1 MARRPSSAPQL
12 SDSASPEW
20 KLLLACART
29 RLDEVHRDRIRE
41 LLRGPVDWTRFI
53 SAASRHRLD
62 ALANRHL
69 AVKGAGAIPTDAAV
83 SLETLVRSRG
93 RQSLL
98 HAGRLIE
105 LVDLFASAGVAAV
118 PYKGP
123 TLGALA
129 YGNFALRSFVDLDF
143 IVPQRDLLRAARLLR
158 AQGFQAYPDPTSAE
172 EARFLARFHPGQYA
186 FVSDSKLLQVELH
199 TENTLRYLPVPLD
212 WEGLAG
218 DSFRSL
224 WAGAKYRTFSGEDTL
239 ILLCVHG
246 TKHFWERL
254 SWICDIAELVQAP
267 GGVDWELGQ
276 DLARRAGCR
285 RMWLLGL
292 SLANRLLDAPLPA
305 TVRTWIDADPQVE
318 RLRRQIQNRLAG
330 GERTV
335 RSAPDRL
342 LFRLR
347 SHESLTVS
355 LRQCLR
361 TATCPTEEDW
371 KACKLPDWAAPL
383 YLALR
388 PWRLLR
394 EHGLGLRRRPQP
406 DLASFIPTPRE
417 AVEELLRFAAL
428 GAGDVLYDLGCGDG
442 RIVIAAA
449 RQFGIRAVGIDID
462 PRRIAEARANA
473 RRSGVEHLVEF
484 RQQDALGA
492 DLGPATVVTLYL
504 SSSGTLAVS
513 GKLREQL
520 RSGARIISRD
530 AAIPGWDP
538 CSTEEIS
545 LGASEGTT
553 TLFQWRIPQRAETL
567 AEEKRTPSVVG
578 SAG

>member
-1 MARRPSSAPQL
+1 MARPLSPVPQL
-12 SDSASPEW
+12 SDGASPEW

-29 RLDEVHRDRIRE
+29 RLDQAHRDRIRE
-41 LLRGPVDWTRFI
+41 LLQGPVDWNRFI

-62 ALANRHL
+62 SLANRHL
-69 AVKGAGAIPTDAAV
+69 AVEAAGAIPAGAAIT
-83 SLETLVRSRG
+83 LETLVRSRG
-93 RQSLL
+93 RHSLL

-105 LVDLFASAGVAAV
+105 LVDLFRSAGVAAV

-129 YGNFALRSFVDLDF
+129 YGSFALRSFVDLDF
-143 IVPQRDLLRAARLLR
+143 ILPQRDLLRAARLLT
-158 AQGFQAYPDPTSAE
+158 AQGFQAYPDPTAAE

-186 FVSDSKLLQVELH
+186 FVSPSKQLQVELH

-212 WEGLAG
+212 WEGLG
-218 DSFRSL
+218 RRFIQVSFGGRQVQ
-224 WAGAKYRTFSGEDTL
+224 TFSVEDTL

-254 SWICDIAELVQAP
+254 SWICDIAELVQSP
-267 GGVDWELGQ
+267 RGVDWELGQ

-292 SLANRLLDAPLPA
+292 SLANWLLDAPLPDN
-305 TVRTWIDADPQVE
+305 VLDWIAADFQVE
-318 RLRRQIQNRLAG
+318 GLRRQIQGRLAG
-330 GERTV
+330 EERTV
-335 RSAPDRL
+335 RSAPQRL

-347 SHESLTVS
+347 SHESLAVS

-361 TATCPTEEDW
+361 TAMGPTEEDRHTFN
-371 KACKLPDWAAPL
+371 LPDWAAPL

-394 EHGLGLRRRPQP
+394 EHGFGLRGRPLP

-428 GAGDVLYDLGCGDG
+428 GGGDVLYDLGCGDG

-449 RQFGIRAVGIDID
+449 RQFGIRAVGIDVD

-484 RQQDALGA
+484 RQQDVLEA
-492 DLGPATVVTLYL
+492 DLAPATVVTLYL
-504 SSSGTLAVS
+504 SDSGILAVS

-520 RSGARIISRD
+520 RPGARIISRD

-538 CSTEEIS
+538 YSTEEIF
-545 LGASEGTT
+545 LGASKRTT

-567 AEEKRTPSVVG
+567 AQEVGTPSVVG
-578 SAG
+578 RAG

>member
-1 MARRPSSAPQL
+1 MARPLSSVPPL
-12 SDSASPEW
+12 STGASTEW

-29 RLDEVHRDRIRE
+29 RLDQAHRDRIRE
-41 LLRGPVDWTRFI
+41 LLQGPVDWNRFI
-53 SAASRHRLD
+53 SAASQHRLD
-62 ALANRHL
+62 ALVNRHL
-69 AVKGAGAIPTDAAV
+69 AVEAAGAIPAGAALT
-83 SLETLVRSRG
+83 LETLVRSRG
-93 RQSLL
+93 RHSLL
-98 HAGRLIE
+98 HAGRLVE
-105 LVDLFASAGVAAV
+105 LVDQFRSAGVGAV

-129 YGNFALRSFVDLDF
+129 YGSFALRSFVDLDF
-143 IVPQRDLLRAARLLR
+143 ILPQRDLLRAARLLA
-158 AQGFQAYPDPTSAE
+158 AQGFEAYPDPTAAE

-186 FVSDSKLLQVELH
+186 FVSPSKQLQVELH

-212 WEGLAG
+212 WEGLG
-218 DSFRSL
+218 RRFIQVSFGGRQVQ
-224 WAGAKYRTFSGEDTL
+224 TFSVEDTL

-267 GGVDWELGQ
+267 RGVDWELGQ

-285 RMWLLGL
+285 RMWRLGL

-305 TVRTWIDADPQVE
+305 AVCAWIEADSQVQ
-318 RLRRQIQNRLAG
+318 RLGRQIQGRLAG
-330 GERTV
+330 EERTV
-335 RSAPDRL
+335 RSAPQRL

-347 SHESLTVS
+347 SHESRAVS

-361 TATCPTEEDW
+361 TAMGPTQDDRQ
-371 KACKLPDWAAPL
+371 AFNLPDWAAPL

-388 PWRLLR
+388 PWRLLQ
-394 EHGLGLRRRPQP
+394 EHGFGLHGRPVP

-417 AVEELLRFAAL
+417 AVTELLRFAAL
-428 GAGDVLYDLGCGDG
+428 GGGDVLYDLGCGDG
-442 RIVIAAA
+442 RIVIEAA
-449 RQFGIRAVGIDID
+449 RQFGIRAVGIDVD

-492 DLGPATVVTLYL
+492 DLAPATVVTLYL
-504 SSSGTLAVS
+504 SDSGILAVS

-520 RSGARIISRD
+520 RPGARIISRD

-538 CSTEEIS
+538 YSTEEVF
-545 LGASEGTT
+545 LEGSERTT
-553 TLFQWRIPQRAETL
+553 TFFQWRIPQRAEIT
-567 AEEKRTPSVVG
+567 AQEVGAPSLVG
-578 SAG
+578 RAG